1 MHRLTLRV
9 YYEDTDLAGVVYYA
23 NYLRF
28 IERGRSEALRDLG
41 LDQVALKRDL
51 GLVFVVRRLTVD
63 YLAPALFDDMLEV
76 RTRVTRLRGASVE
89 MSQEVW
95 RAGECLNWA
104 CLNRAAVTIAC
115 MDGAGRPQRLPE
127 DVRGKLGR
135 LCAPE

>member
-1 MHRLTLRV
+1 MHRLTIRV

-28 IERGRSEALRDLG
+28 IERGRSEALRDIG
-41 LDQVALKRDL
+41 IDQVAMKRDL

-63 YLAPALFDDMLEV
+63 YLAPAVFDDMLEV

-95 RAGECLNWA
+95 RGAA

-127 DVRGKLGR
+127 DARGRLGR